1 MFKGDGTYA
10 NGVWALY
17 ENTSLDR
24 STWMPWTMIILN
36 KQLDMT
42 LKNKIH
48 NNYWSQIFKQKLNET
63 SLKPPIK
70 P

>member
-24 STWMPWTMIILN
+24 SWM
-36 KQLDMT
+36 
-42 LKNKIH
+42 
-48 NNYWSQIFKQKLNET
+48 
-63 SLKPPIK
+63 SLKL
-70 P
+70 